1 MIYKLKR
8 FSSLDSVYLE
18 RLYAVVNPVIAASGN
33 GMRSVSTTPNVT
45 QQNLQTAQ
53 YNPNPTAQT
62 TPVVAKP
69 AVPQTN
75 NTTGQQTGTSGN
87 TGGPLKGL
95 LNGKAAIGGI
105 VAIGAFDHL
114 FGRTAQRR
122 KEIEEQENAN
132 N

>member
-1 MIYKLKR
+1 MIYRLKR
-8 FSSLDSVYLE
+8 FSSLNSVYLE
-18 RLYAVVNPVIAASGN
+18 RLYALVNPVIAASGN
-33 GMRSVSTTPNVT
+33 GMRGVSTTPNIT
-45 QQNLQTAQ
+45 KQNLQTAQ

-87 TGGPLKGL
+87 TGPLKGL
-95 LNGKAAIGGI
+95 LSGKAAIGGI

-122 KEIEEQENAN
+122 KEREEQENAN